1 MERSLSEA
9 LIQRILK
16 RFLASSRS
24 GIDALVKAASA
35 RGKDERDSTTF
46 HFYDGTS
53 DREASYGGDCFF
65 LRTSTEYSS
74 PQLTIEEL
82 EGLLAARLLEV
93 CVNCRLIHPSGNEAS
108 NINEVAEALR
118 RPPEGRIVPFILET
132 DDVEPDRYSYNPLR
146 NSIIESGQS
155 AFPAANVST
164 SSLKLDEGF
173 VKKYQDSL
181 VSDDETEL
189 VDRYLSKADRYVDF
203 VDGVKREELTRV
215 FNEFGLELRLPQ
227 LRMPLET
234 LAHEGTGGPLHSLIQ
249 ASHRDYETME
259 SFYALMGRNIK
270 KKTLLPAVPHS
281 PRGYGSKRAAKGR
294 LVFLNGTLATVRVH
308 YQTTSLYP
316 NMIDP
321 NDLSLADCEDSFEV
335 GAGNFTDYSYV
346 ETPASPQFAL
356 YSLLSPEDGSLW
368 HGVGE
373 YAGNEILRSYASVQ
387 SAFLKELVFKD
398 LRRPRPREEAP
409 VMFNL
414 EPGKMWMHPTH
425 GNIDAGIG
433 CVRDLRALL
442 SQEVRVSSITAKLR
456 EPMTIA

>member
-1 MERSLSEA
+1 MERPLSEA
-9 LIQRILK
+9 FIQRILK

-24 GIDALVKAASA
+24 SIDALVRAASA
-35 RGKDERDSTTF
+35 QGKAERDNITL

-53 DREASYGGDCFF
+53 DREASYDGNCFF

-93 CVNCRLIHPSGNEAS
+93 CVNCRLRHPAGTEAS
-108 NINEVAEALR
+108 NIDEVAEALR
-118 RPPEGRIVPFILET
+118 RPPEDKIVPFILET
-132 DDVEPDRYSYNPLR
+132 DDIEPDRYSYNPLR

-155 AFPAANVST
+155 AFPVANVST
-164 SSLKLDEGF
+164 NTLKLDESF
-173 VKKYQDSL
+173 VKKYHDSL

-189 VDRYLSKADRYVDF
+189 VNSYLSKTSRYVDF

-215 FNEFGLELRLPQ
+215 FNDFGLELRLPQ
-227 LRMPLET
+227 LRMPLDT
-234 LAHEGTGGPLHSLIQ
+234 LAHEQTGGPLHSLIQ

-281 PRGYGSKRAAKGR
+281 PRGYGSKRAAKGK

-335 GAGNFTDYSYV
+335 SAGSFTDYSYI
-346 ETPASPQFAL
+346 ETPSSPQFAL
-356 YSLLSPEDGSLW
+356 YALLSPEDGSLW

-373 YAGNEILRSYASVQ
+373 YAGNEILRSYASVH
-387 SAFLKELVFKD
+387 SAFLKGQIFKD
-398 LRRPRPREEAP
+398 LKRSRLRENTP

-414 EPGKMWMHPTH
+414 DPGKMWTHPSH

-433 CVRDLRALL
+433 CVKDLRALL
-442 SQEVRVSSITAKLR
+442 SQELRAFCITAKLR
-456 EPMTIA
+456 EPMTK